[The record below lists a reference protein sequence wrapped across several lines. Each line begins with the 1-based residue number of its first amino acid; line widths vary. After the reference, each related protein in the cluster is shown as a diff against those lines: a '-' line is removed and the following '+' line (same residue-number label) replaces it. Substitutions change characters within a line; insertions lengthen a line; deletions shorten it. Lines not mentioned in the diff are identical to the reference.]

1 MKLTDIKGI
10 GPKTGALFAKLH
22 IETAEDLISYYPVHY
37 DEYLPPVPAG
47 DAVVGGRCAVEGRI
61 ARGVFRKVSGSKT
74 IITTEIDDLT
84 GKLHLIWYN
93 APYVGSLLKKGS
105 VFIFRGTVTRRRNEL
120 YMEHPE
126 IFTLH
131 AYDEKIKTLSPVYG
145 LTKGLTNNAVVKA
158 VKGAFALVGAV
169 PEYLPERVLE
179 TYGLMGEEEASYKIH
194 FPADKEEFIK
204 ARRRIAFDELFL
216 FILAMRTLK
225 ARQGEDANAFPM
237 KLTWDTEELIG
248 SLPFALTHA
257 QERTWQEIEA
267 DLSGSSRMSRLIQ
280 GDVGSGKTILAFL
293 AMQMCASNGYQ
304 SALMAPTE
312 VLARQHYE
320 KLCALVEEHH
330 IEGLHPV
337 LLTGSLSASAKKKAL
352 ALIADGSANAVI
364 GTHAL
369 IEERVSYKALA
380 LVITDEQHRFGV
392 CQREALSD
400 KGGSP
405 HMMVMS
411 ATPIPRTLGIVWY
424 GDLAVSVIDELP
436 GNRLPIRNC
445 VVGPSYMPAALRFIK
460 KEAEAGHQ
468 AYVICPMIESSDGV
482 DAENVF
488 DAAKKIRKELPGL
501 TVGILHGRMKPAEK
515 DAVMEAF
522 RTGETTILVSTTVVE
537 VGVDVPNATV
547 MLVINA
553 ERFGLAQ
560 LHQLRGRVGRGSAQ
574 SYCIFMAG
582 LESETVTKRMEI
594 LNRSNDGFEI
604 AEKDFE
610 LRGPGDLLGIRQ
622 SGDAVFR
629 LADPAFDRELME
641 KAGKLAAAVVGDS
654 PSLEGENLNRVRQ
667 RLDRFMQESMRTI
680 TL

>member
-1 MKLTDIKGI
+1 
-10 GPKTGALFAKLH
+10 
-22 IETAEDLISYYPVHY
+22 
-37 DEYLPPVPAG
+37 
-47 DAVVGGRCAVEGRI
+47 
-61 ARGVFRKVSGSKT
+61 
-74 IITTEIDDLT
+74 
-84 GKLHLIWYN
+84 
-93 APYVGSLLKKGS
+93 
-105 VFIFRGTVTRRRNEL
+105 
-120 YMEHPE
+120 
-126 IFTLH
+126 
-131 AYDEKIKTLSPVYG
+131 
-145 LTKGLTNNAVVKA
+145 
-158 VKGAFALVGAV
+158 
-169 PEYLPERVLE
+169 
-179 TYGLMGEEEASYKIH
+179 
-194 FPADKEEFIK
+194 
-204 ARRRIAFDELFL
+204 
-216 FILAMRTLK
+216 
-225 ARQGEDANAFPM
+225 
-237 KLTWDTEELIG
+237 
-248 SLPFALTHA
+248 
-257 QERTWQEIEA
+257 
-267 DLSGSSRMSRLIQ
+267 
-280 GDVGSGKTILAFL
+280 
-293 AMQMCASNGYQ
+293 
-304 SALMAPTE
+304 
-312 VLARQHYE
+312 
-320 KLCALVEEHH
+320 
-330 IEGLHPV
+330 
-337 LLTGSLSASAKKKAL
+337 
-352 ALIADGSANAVI
+352 
-364 GTHAL
+364 
-369 IEERVSYKALA
+369 
-380 LVITDEQHRFGV
+380 
-392 CQREALSD
+392 
-400 KGGSP
+400 
-405 HMMVMS
+405 
-411 ATPIPRTLGIVWY
+411 
-424 GDLAVSVIDELP
+424 
-436 GNRLPIRNC
+436 
-445 VVGPSYMPAALRFIK
+445 
-460 KEAEAGHQ
+460 
-468 AYVICPMIESSDGV
+468 MIESSDGV